1 MYVMTSNGAQIINSD
16 FVERFVIVEKP
27 DAALILA
34 SYTSAN
40 EPPPVTIGRYKDRK
54 EAQDALE
61 DMFSALASKFDCY
74 TMPDSVL
81 FFEEHTKKDAR
92 TKRKGGS

>member
-16 FVERFVIVEKP
+16 FVERFVLAEKP

-40 EPPPVTIGRYKDRK
+40 EPPPVTIGRYKDRE
-54 EAQDALE
+54 EAQGVLSDL
-61 DMFSALASKFDCY
+61 FSALASKFDCY

-81 FFEEHTKKDAR
+81 FFEQRLIKDAR
-92 TKRKGGS
+92 TRRKGGS

>member
-1 MYVMTSNGAQIINSD
+1 MYIMTNNETQIINSD

-27 DAALILA
+27 DAALIIA

-54 EAQDALE
+54 EAQDASK
-61 DMFSALASKFDCY
+61 DMFYALASKFDCY

-81 FFEEHTKKDAR
+81 YFAEHIKKDAR

>member
-1 MYVMTSNGAQIINSD
+1 MYIMTNNESQVINSD

-27 DAALILA
+27 DAALIVA
-34 SYTSAN
+34 SYTSAS

-54 EAQDALE
+54 EAKDALR
-61 DMFSALASKFDCY
+61 DMFSALASKFYCY
-74 TMPDSVL
+74 TMTDSVL
-81 FFEEHTKKDAR
+81 HFEEHIKKDAR